1 MFGGGTDMKTIIEMA
16 REAGIRDCTCDGTRG
31 CLERFAALVL
41 VNTDPQS
48 FMTWQEG
55 NEAGRL
61 SEREA
66 CAALCD
72 QLSNTS
78 LDLRFG
84 AAIRARGQA

>member
-1 MFGGGTDMKTIIEMA
+1 MTQDEIIDMAKQ
-16 REAGIRDCTCDGTRG
+16 AGIEEAYSLKHNQYLVRFKDGS
-31 CLERFAALVL
+31 LEVFAKLV
-41 VNTDPQS
+41 
-48 FMTWQEG
+48 
-55 NEAGRL
+55 AAK
-61 SEREA
+61 EREA